1 VADYDPVAMLR
12 ALSTH
17 GVAFVLIGGVAAR
30 LQGAPILTQD
40 VDITPRPD
48 PHNLAALAAVLG
60 DIEARLRTP
69 SEPDGVA
76 FPLDPAFLGQVNMWT
91 LTTRH
96 GDLDIIFQ
104 PAGTSGYADLIS
116 DAEQLT
122 VAMDPPL
129 SVWVASL
136 VDVVRSKEASG
147 RDKDRAALPLLRR
160 TLEEL
165 EKGKLG

>member
-1 VADYDPVAMLR
+1 VGEYDPVAMLR
-12 ALSTH
+12 ALSAH
-17 GVAFVLIGGVAAR
+17 GVAFVTIGGVAAR

-40 VDITPRPD
+40 VDITPRSD
-48 PHNLAALAAVLG
+48 PPNLAALAAALG

-69 SEPDGVA
+69 SEPDGLA
-76 FPLDPAFLGQVNMWT
+76 FPLDPAFLGKVDSWT

-104 PAGTSGYADLIS
+104 PAGTSGYGDLIS
-116 DAEQLT
+116 DADHLT
-122 VAMDPPL
+122 VAKDPPL

-136 VDVVRSKEASG
+136 VDVVRSKEAAG
-147 RDKDRAALPLLRR
+147 REKDRAALPLLRR

-165 EKGKLG
+165 GKGQLG